1 MANQFTSSE
10 LSQNIGE
17 VLEAARKNPVTIT
30 HYKRP
35 QFVILS
41 HEKFE
46 QMKTAGNPRKVGTWD
61 DLSDGE
67 MNELETALENYIK
80 E

>member
-1 MANQFTSSE
+1 MTNQFTSSE

-46 QMKTAGNPRKVGTWD
+46 QMKGASNPRKAGTWG
-61 DLSDGE
+61 DLSDVE
-67 MNELETALENYIK
+67 MSELETALENYIK